1 MPGVRTQHGR
11 AEVGRVVVA
20 GVLRSPRRLA
30 AVVLALVAFV
40 VGVGLVATGGPGSPS
55 AVDTGPP
62 GALESP
68 AAVAPVGA
76 LVTAR
81 AFATQWAS
89 PELPAD
95 QWASR
100 LHPYTAESYWP
111 ELATVDPANISSTR
125 VTQDPRVVGLSS
137 ASTDVRGNPVN
148 ADRATIDVPTD
159 AAILRL
165 SLIRTPIGWRV
176 LSYTQAG

>member
-1 MPGVRTQHGR
+1 
-11 AEVGRVVVA
+11 
-20 GVLRSPRRLA
+20 
-30 AVVLALVAFV
+30 
-40 VGVGLVATGGPGSPS
+40 
-55 AVDTGPP
+55 
-62 GALESP
+62 
-68 AAVAPVGA
+68 
-76 LVTAR
+76 
-81 AFATQWAS
+81 
-89 PELPAD
+89 
-95 QWASR
+95 
-100 LHPYTAESYWP
+100 
-111 ELATVDPANISSTR
+111 VDPANISSTR